1 MEQNLKPVRLKLKWS
16 LVSLMVLFKSSY
28 LSSLCKAFHLET
40 RPASTATKSLALK
53 SRKEAAAPNKRGA
66 SGRG

>member
-1 MEQNLKPVRLKLKWS
+1 MVRIA

>member
-1 MEQNLKPVRLKLKWS
+1 MVRIALAS
-16 LVSLMVLFKSSY
+16 LLVLYSISSSY